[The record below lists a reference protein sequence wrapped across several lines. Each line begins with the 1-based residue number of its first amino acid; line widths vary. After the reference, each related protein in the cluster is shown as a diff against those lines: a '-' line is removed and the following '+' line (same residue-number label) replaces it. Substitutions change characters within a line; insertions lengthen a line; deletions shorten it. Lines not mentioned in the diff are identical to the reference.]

1 MMEEVEM
8 VKEVVS
14 YSQEEEAADNS
25 QDLGENS
32 PTRIVKCKE

>member
-1 MMEEVEM
+1 MQEAEM
-8 VKEVVS
+8 AKEVVS

-25 QDLGENS
+25 QDLGESS